1 MLLTVIVALILC
13 VLEITALVVA
23 SPMMKPA
30 FLLGFLPEDVKL
42 AAKDHPEPPKS
53 KQILAYVI
61 FAVFIIAMIGGII
74 FVGLDGVRS
83 GCGFWKLTLRFLVV
97 LYINKAFDILVQ
109 DQWLV
114 MTVGFYKKIF
124 PETADCEG
132 WKNRGFNNKK
142 QIVRIIAYPFLC
154 MMTAGIF
161 MLF

>member
-1 MLLTVIVALILC
+1 MLSTVIVALVLC

-30 FLLGFLPEDVKL
+30 FLLGFLPEDVRL

-53 KQILAYVI
+53 KQILAYLI

-74 FVGLDGVRS
+74 FVGMDGVRS

-109 DQWLV
+109 DRCISLPV
-114 MTVGFYKKIF
+114 Y
-124 PETADCEG
+124 ADSGDICAAVEFNI
-132 WKNRGFNNKK
+132 KNLFL
-142 QIVRIIAYPFLC
+142 IVKSCIWENHMYGSGSCRSYSTNED
-154 MMTAGIF
+154 MM
-161 MLF
+161 

>member
-1 MLLTVIVALILC
+1 MLSTVIVALVLC

-30 FLLGFLPEDVKL
+30 FLLGFLPEDVRL

-53 KQILAYVI
+53 KQILAYLI

-74 FVGLDGVRS
+74 FVGMDGVRS

-114 MTVGFYKKIF
+114 MTVGFYKKSSRRQPAAKVGRTEVLTTKSSLLESLPI
-124 PETADCEG
+124 
-132 WKNRGFNNKK
+132 RSY
-142 QIVRIIAYPFLC
+142 V
-154 MMTAGIF
+154 
-161 MLF
+161 

>member
-23 SPMMKPA
+23 RPMMKPA
-30 FLLGFLPEDVKL
+30 FMLGFLPKDVRL

-74 FVGLDGVRS
+74 FVGMDGVRS
-83 GCGFWKLTLRFLVV
+83 GCGFWELTLRFLVV

-109 DQWLV
+109 DHCLSV
-114 MTVGFYKKIF
+114 PVYDDSGDIY
-124 PETADCEG
+124 AVLG
-132 WKNRGFNNKK
+132 
-142 QIVRIIAYPFLC
+142 
-154 MMTAGIF
+154 
-161 MLF
+161 